1 MNKLTHEQGAMG
13 VQRKKWMILS
23 QGVRQAYIWVGI
35 EWCIGI
41 EFIPNTENCIY
52 GGKKLVKGIISSGN
66 MRTVVSYVGKYLQQ
80 NDTGLKISLYKE
92 LLKFSEKR

>member
-1 MNKLTHEQGAMG
+1 MQKYNYLEIKMLTHEQVDTWARHYESTKEE
-13 VQRKKWMILS
+13 VNDSFPKS
-23 QGVRQAYIWVGI
+23 QASLHGWNATWVGI

-66 MRTVVSYVGKYLQQ
+66 MRTVVS
-80 NDTGLKISLYKE
+80 
-92 LLKFSEKR
+92 